1 MIKYNTDF
9 DEDLMHMGDEHA
21 RNIEKTMA
29 EIIDLTG
36 KNAIVTGGTT
46 GLGYAVTNRLALA
59 GAKVVICGRTAAKG
73 EIAEKQFRDRGLD
86 VTYVQADIT
95 YVSECEK
102 VVKFCEETYGPVD
115 ILVNNAAR
123 WIHHSLVDQEEEMFD
138 AVMDLNVK
146 GSYFMAKYAA
156 RSMIENRRVGK
167 IVNVGSSAYL
177 GDDSPTG
184 LLTTYNASKGAI
196 VSLTKGEAKELKQ
209 YGINVNCVVP
219 GSMDTYGNEEPPV
232 GMEDYFEI
240 DGFAAALAGSGE
252 MPYDSPDECA
262 KMVFVFCTELCNF
275 SYGEVVKAQGGRPL
289 KFSEVPCA
297 VTMDIPDDYTPPRR
311 LRKKKDGSRSNHKW

>member
-1 MIKYNTDF
+1 MIEYNTKYCDY
-9 DEDLMHMGDEHA
+9 LMHMGNEHA
-21 RNIEKTMA
+21 INIEKTMDQ
-29 EIIDLTG
+29 IINLTG

-73 EIAEKQFRDRGLD
+73 EIAQKQFRDRGLD

-102 VVKFCEETYGPVD
+102 VVKFCEDTYGPVD

-123 WIHHSLVDQEEEMFD
+123 WIHHSLVDQEEEMYD
-138 AVMDLNVK
+138 KVMDLNVK

-156 RSMIENRRVGK
+156 RSMITNRRVGK
-167 IVNVGSSAYL
+167 IVNIGSSASI
-177 GDDSPTG
+177 GDDSAAG
-184 LLTTYNASKGAI
+184 LLTTYNASKGA
-196 VSLTKGEAKELKQ
+196 VTSMTYGMARELKQ
-209 YGINVNCVVP
+209 YGINVNCVIP

-232 GMEDYFEI
+232 GMADYFEV
-240 DGFAAALAGSGE
+240 DGFAEALSASGD
-252 MPYDSPDECA
+252 MPYESPDACA
-262 KMVFVFCTELCNF
+262 LMVFVFCTDLCNF

-297 VTMDIPDDYTPPRR
+297 LTLDIPEDYTPPRR
-311 LRKKKDGSRSNHKW
+311 LRKKKEGSRSNHKW